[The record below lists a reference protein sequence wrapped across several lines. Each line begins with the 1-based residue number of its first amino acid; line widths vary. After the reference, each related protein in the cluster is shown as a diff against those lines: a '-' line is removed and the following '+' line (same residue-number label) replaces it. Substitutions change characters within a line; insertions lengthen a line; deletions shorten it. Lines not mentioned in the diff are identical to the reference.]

1 MVSRSSAR
9 TQSRRGGVLN
19 DRLAYVAPNA
29 YTVGMAILNIRKLPD
44 DVHARLRL
52 RAAHNGRS
60 MEAEARDILER
71 ACAHHYTAAE
81 GSSSVAD
88 GTDSIT
94 LTPGQLIDARAYATR
109 HHIMLKDVVPC
120 LLALQDTT
128 DDDWAKNLFARMDE
142 VGFNSG
148 GVTWTRD
155 ELYRV

>member
-19 DRLAYVAPNA
+19 DRLAYIAPNA

-44 DVHARLRL
+44 HVHARLRL

-81 GSSSVAD
+81 GSSTVAD
-88 GTDSIT
+88 GPNSPDSPDSKET
-94 LTPGQLIDARAYATR
+94 SETSPSHAPLRDRAQA
-109 HHIMLKDVVPC
+109 
-120 LLALQDTT
+120 
-128 DDDWAKNLFARMDE
+128 
-142 VGFNSG
+142 
-148 GVTWTRD
+148 
-155 ELYRV
+155 